1 VAERGAQVRFAVRVT
16 PRGGVDRVDG
26 VVDGRLR
33 VRVAAPP
40 VNDQANRSLTRLI
53 AAALGTPQTAVRV
66 LAGAAARTKTVAVE
80 GIDPAVVEARW
91 PGLAR

>member
-1 VAERGAQVRFAVRVT
+1 MAERGAQVRFAVRLT
-16 PRGGVDRVDG
+16 PRGGLDRIDG
-26 VVDGRLR
+26 VVDGTLR

-66 LAGAAARTKTVAVE
+66 LVGESSRTKTVAVE
-80 GIDPAVVEARW
+80 GVDPTALAARW
-91 PGLAR
+91 PGLTS